1 MAIVRV
7 QTPRG
12 ERTRDTDTG
21 RFVANSIKEFA
32 DKVVKGNKEA
42 TAQGVVQALQQNTG
56 NSLVGMAAAAPTIG
70 VAQPRED
77 GTTPDN
83 AWEAMIAS
91 VDSVYDKV
99 GDGLL
104 LVKDAILD
112 TSKNIV
118 DTIATTIGS
127 LLGFEKEQARIDKE
141 ARTEIEKEKP
151 DGGDDL
157 DGKKKESLNPDLEE
171 LAKEGGMAGWIAA
184 GALSIQALLNK
195 VIFAP
200 FKRWFGT
207 GSKFAKL
214 MAGLGPLGKMLGR
227 FGPLGLLIT
236 GLSLIIKYS
245 DELIKALSPV
255 IDAIKVV
262 IKELKPVFDVLLFIG
277 DLIIKTG
284 IGALGAA
291 LEISFGTL
299 AAGITALMDT
309 IESIVKIVKGIFTG
323 DGELIKEGFEGIK
336 TAWTE
341 WFNNV
346 ISVVSNALTELGN
359 TLGEIFGIE
368 DFNEKMKEKFVDVFS
383 PIFASVEGIIKN
395 ITSIFSGEDVLK
407 NLGEL
412 AFNLNDV
419 IMWPINQ
426 AIILIGNMFGWDGT
440 YNGEPFTV
448 QQWASDKISEIWEKI
463 KSFFS
468 FDLPELPKFEMP
480 SFGEIFNGMLG
491 ALLPEPDGGWF
502 ARQFYRLFPDLK
514 EIASGAVST
523 TNLSKSYSQITEG
536 SDTTI
541 DKTVA
546 TNVKNMEGGQTITN
560 SYNVVNNNSGNMQN
574 NTSASTNTINATNLK
589 KEKYEND
596 PWGEEAA

>member
-346 ISVVSNALTELGN
+346 ISVVSNALTGLGN

>member
-1 MAIVRV
+1 MAIVKV

-32 DKVVKGNKEA
+32 DKVVRGNKEA

-127 LLGFEKEQARIDKE
+127 LLGFEKEQARIEKE

-151 DGGDDL
+151 DDDGDDL
-157 DGKKKESLNPDLEE
+157 KKKESLNPDLEE

-236 GLSLIIKYS
+236 GLTLIIKYS
-245 DELIKALSPV
+245 DEI
-255 IDAIKVV
+255 IDA
-262 IKELKPVFDVLLFIG
+262 LTPVFDAMKRVLAAIKPLVDFLFLVADIV
-277 DLIIKTG
+277 IKAGLAT
-284 IGALGAA
+284 IGAG
-291 LEISFGTL
+291 LEIAFGALATSFE
-299 AAGITALMDT
+299 AAAKVIENLWNITVGL
-309 IESIVKIVKGIFTG
+309 FTG
-323 DGELIKEGFEGIK
+323 DAELIDKSIQGIK
-336 TAWTE
+336 DAFSGWIIGLKDLI
-341 WFNNV
+341 V
-346 ISVVSNALTELGN
+346 NAFIGLGE
-359 TLGEIFGIE
+359 TIGEIFGIE
-368 DFNEKMKEKFVDVFS
+368 DFNEKLKETFVDFFGPLFTS
-383 PIFASVEGIIKN
+383 MQAIWDNIKA
-395 ITSIFSGEDVLK
+395 IFSSDEVLK
-407 NLGEL
+407 NLAEL
-412 AFNLNDV
+412 AFNINDV
-419 IMWPINQ
+419 IMWPINK
-426 AIILIGNMFGWDGT
+426 AIELIGSMFGWDGT
-440 YNGEPFTV
+440 YNGEPFRI
-448 QQWASDKISEIWEKI
+448 QDWASDKISEIWEKI

-491 ALLPEPDGGWF
+491 ALLPEPNGGWF
-502 ARQFYRLFPDLK
+502 ARQFYKLFPDLK
-514 EIASGAVST
+514 EIASGSVST

-536 SDTTI
+536 SDNTI
-541 DKTVA
+541 DKTVNN
-546 TNVKNMEGGQTITN
+546 NVKNMESGQTITN

-574 NTSASTNTINATNLK
+574 NTSASTNTINSVNLK

-596 PWGEEAA
+596 PWGEFAA

>member
-127 LLGFEKEQARIDKE
+127 LLGFEKEQARIEKE

-151 DGGDDL
+151 EGDDDL
-157 DGKKKESLNPDLEE
+157 KGKKESLNPDLEE
-171 LAKEGGMAGWIAA
+171 LSKEGGMAGWMAA
-184 GALSIQALLNK
+184 GLLSIQTLLNK

-200 FKRWFGT
+200 FKRWFGK
-207 GSKFAKL
+207 GSKFARL

-262 IKELKPVFDVLLFIG
+262 IKELKPVFDVLLFVG

-284 IGALGAA
+284 IAALGTA
-291 LEISFGTL
+291 LEISFGAL

-346 ISVVSNALTELGN
+346 ISVVSNALTGLGN

-536 SDTTI
+536 SNTTI